1 MPIIACVAGTSVF
14 FFEAKE
20 EMSKTHEREKERR
33 PEEASPIIAKF
44 ILILFVNKLMIGCA

>member
-33 PEEASPIIAKF
+33 PEEVSPIIAVSCKKK
-44 ILILFVNKLMIGCA
+44 NKQR